1 MLIRA
6 TYRNNVSPGFELDP
20 NSSSVSQV
28 HSLVDYNAPCG
39 DQNMVCIKQIQVSE
53 CTNKWMS
60 DFSPLV
66 FGFPCIKWR

>member
-20 NSSSVSQV
+20 NPSSVSQV

-53 CTNKWMS
+53 CTNK
-60 DFSPLV
+60 
-66 FGFPCIKWR
+66 